1 MVRALNTPTDPELAN
16 LSLRLALEWGEDW
29 LVPIQER
36 LSQIRPDLTQA
47 QLDDCQADAKRVFD
61 HALKLGREA
70 LKRHGLEGSAA
81 ADASRQALLEAF
93 PWLDEANLSRLVSQS
108 LYYALK

>member
-16 LSLRLALEWGEDW
+16 LALRLALEWGENW
-29 LVPIQER
+29 LEPIQER
-36 LSQIRPDLTQA
+36 LAQIRPDLTPRE
-47 QLDDCQADAKRVFD
+47 LDGCQAHAKRVFER
-61 HALKLGREA
+61 ALRVGREA
-70 LKRHGLEGSAA
+70 LKRDGLEGSAA
-81 ADASRQALLEAF
+81 ADEARHALLEAF